1 MIDRFD
7 RWFPDYPGQQMWQD
21 PQYIARM
28 QQQPQQPQQP
38 QQGAPQMTPY
48 IDAHMLQVGSIAE
61 AEAYQM
67 DPGNSQMFY
76 TADRMTFI
84 IKEQGQGGYNLMI
97 YDRRPPEPQ
106 KPPIDPARFV
116 TREEFEERLAAY
128 GGGAVTVRGRDNGGV
143 E

>member
-7 RWFPDYPGQQMWQD
+7 RWYPDYPGQQMWQD
-21 PQYIARM
+21 PQYIVRM
-28 QQQPQQPQQP
+28 QQQQPQQP

-48 IDAHMLQVGSIAE
+48 IDARMRQVDSIAE
-61 AEAYQM
+61 AEAYQIA
-67 DPGNSQMFY
+67 PGDSQMFY
-76 TADRMTFI
+76 TADRMAFI
-84 IKEQGQGGYNLMI
+84 IKEQGQGGLYNLMI

-128 GGGAVTVRGRDNGGV
+128 TGGAVAVRGRENGGA